1 MKSFEDQLKLIGNK
15 NLISIRALN
24 FQQEA
29 GFNSSLPIGRN
40 DLHLQRL
47 MTTQSIAS
55 IIPFDV
61 KEVRQE
67 GGMYYGQ
74 NAVSHNMILYNRL
87 TDINPNGCI
96 LGMPGSGKSFA
107 AKREMINVLL
117 NTDDEIYV
125 IDPERE
131 YKVLADAFGGS
142 TVKIAAGSDVYI
154 NPFDINLEN
163 SDDAGDPIKVKSDFI
178 ETIVEIMVGGKFGL
192 SPIEKSIIG
201 RSVINVY
208 EPYLQRLKKKG
219 LTQDP
224 EHAPTLVNSTMI

>member
-1 MKSFEDQLKLIGNK
+1 MVTFIFTLFAKSEEEMKSFEDQLKLIGNK

-154 NPFDINLEN
+154 NPF
-163 SDDAGDPIKVKSDFI
+163 K
-178 ETIVEIMVGGKFGL
+178 
-192 SPIEKSIIG
+192 
-201 RSVINVY
+201 
-208 EPYLQRLKKKG
+208 
-219 LTQDP
+219 
-224 EHAPTLVNSTMI
+224 